1 MSRDSGLGTRNSDR
15 STMQDRRL
23 FHEELDVYRVSKDL
37 AIELFRETRSFPRSE
52 QFGLTSQVR
61 RAATSIPANI
71 AEGAARR
78 SKKEFVQFLGNA
90 RGSAAELRV
99 LIEIAAETDIM
110 PPERSRTYKATVDR
124 LSSMLSGLIRRNR
137 ANQGPP
143 ESRVPSPESR
153 P

>member
-1 MSRDSGLGTRNSDR
+1 VSRDTGHGTRDS
-15 STMQDRRL
+15 DRRL
-23 FHEELDVYRVSKDL
+23 FHEELDVYQVSKQL
-37 AIELFRETRSFPRSE
+37 AIQLFQETRSFPRLE
-52 QFGLTSQVR
+52 QFGLTSQIR

-78 SKKEFVQFLGNA
+78 TKKEFIQFLGNA

-110 PPERSRTYKATVDR
+110 PADRSRAYAATVDR

-137 ANQGPP
+137 AGQAAS

>member
-1 MSRDSGLGTRNSDR
+1 VSRDSGLGTRDSSNDTR
-15 STMQDRRL
+15 QLRHRL
-23 FHEELDVYRVSKDL
+23 FHEQLDVYRVSKRL
-37 AIELFRETRSFPRSE
+37 AINLFVETRAFPRSE
-52 QFGLTSQVR
+52 QFGLTSQIR

-78 SKKEFVQFLGNA
+78 SKKEFVQFRGTA

-99 LIEIAAETDIM
+99 LIEIAGETTIM
-110 PPERSRTYKATVDR
+110 PAAQCKAHLEVVDR
-124 LSSMLSGLIRRNR
+124 LCLMLSGLIRRNK
-137 ANQGPP
+137 AP